1 MNNFN
6 FEYLKS
12 YTSFLKSINNSS
24 FYLKTNEEKTKLL
37 KFFDKNQETLNKLEN
52 NEKALQQLQ
61 KNFTSNIIQ
70 PKTIKKSRNSDYT
83 GNDYFC
89 CDADLLLT
97 INFLKTEEGK
107 QVEQIAFANEK
118 FTLRGIF
125 SFFQELLKIKNNI
138 KLVIQ
143 LSSQKSRAI
152 YRYLLKY
159 NHNFLNF
166 KNNQDKIFL
175 NFQYENKDFTLIDS
189 VIFVK
194 TAD

>member
-61 KNFTSNIIQ
+61 KNFTSNIMQ
-70 PKTIKKSRNSDYT
+70 PKSIIKSRNSNYT

-97 INFLKTEEGK
+97 INFLKTEEGRR
-107 QVEQIAFANEK
+107 VEKIAFSNEK

-143 LSSQKSRAI
+143 ISPQKSKAI
-152 YRYLLKY
+152 YRYLLRFNYILKY
-159 NHNFLNF
+159 
-166 KNNQDKIFL
+166 KINQDKLFL
-175 NFQYENKDFTLIDS
+175 NFQYENRDFTLIDS
-189 VIFVK
+189 MIFVK
-194 TAD
+194 TTD

>member
-61 KNFTSNIIQ
+61 KNFTSNIMQ
-70 PKTIKKSRNSDYT
+70 PKSIIKSRNSNYT

-97 INFLKTEEGK
+97 IN
-107 QVEQIAFANEK
+107 
-118 FTLRGIF
+118 
-125 SFFQELLKIKNNI
+125 
-138 KLVIQ
+138 
-143 LSSQKSRAI
+143 
-152 YRYLLKY
+152 
-159 NHNFLNF
+159 
-166 KNNQDKIFL
+166 
-175 NFQYENKDFTLIDS
+175 
-189 VIFVK
+189 
-194 TAD
+194 